1 MKKRILKVLGLGLL
15 LLVVVSSFFY
25 IPRMLKIKNVSCS
38 SQYGPCNPYYSS
50 DLDGV
55 VGMSVKDAKDIM
67 EKMLSDNVVVQ
78 KYIIHYQIPG
88 KLDINVVEAKPYYAI
103 KLESSEKTYLVDDK
117 GYVLSETS
125 STSLPYLV
133 VTGIELE
140 QGELIKDELLFSL
153 RLLYDMNT
161 LFQTAYGEYTN
172 EGVLVRLPNGYKVI
186 FPTEG
191 DVKVLVGGARLI
203 YQQLNS
209 QAQESRIDTGGK
221 AFTIDMRFNNPV
233 IKR

>member
-1 MKKRILKVLGLGLL
+1 MKKRIIKGLGIGLL
-15 LLVVVSSFFY
+15 ILVVVSSIVY
-25 IPRMLKIKNVSCS
+25 IPRVLKIKSISCS
-38 SQYGPCNPYYSS
+38 SQYGPCNPYYSQ
-50 DLDGV
+50 DLESS
-55 VGMSVKDAKDIM
+55 VGMSVKEGKGNA
-67 EKMLSDNVVVQ
+67 EKILNDNVVVQ
-78 KYIIHYQIPG
+78 KHIVHYQITG

-103 KLESSEKTYLVDDK
+103 KSENLDTTYLVDDK
-117 GYVLSETS
+117 GYILSETT

-133 VTGIELE
+133 VSEIELG
-140 QGELIKDELLFSL
+140 QGELVKDELLFSL
-153 RLLYDMNT
+153 KLLYDMNT

-209 QAQESRIDTGGK
+209 QAQESRIDTGGE
-221 AFTIDMRFNNPV
+221 ALTIDMRFKNPV
-233 IKR
+233 IRK